1 MSDRVESTEELLNK
15 HAATEI
21 GQKAL
26 EVNIDGNRYGT
37 FSEIGAGQEVARWFF
52 RVGGASGT
60 VAKTISAYDMQVSD
74 SIYGP
79 CDRYV
84 SRQRLQQMLDR
95 EYRLL
100 IERLGESRGDHSYF
114 FAFADT
120 AAAKSY
126 SRKGEAHGWLGIR
139 FQHQPKAE
147 ASQIIIHVRLLDPEN
162 VQEQEALGAIGVNLV
177 YGAVYH
183 WAQPDK
189 IISGLLDG
197 LTRKRAEV
205 DMIEFSGPAFTG
217 VDNRLM
223 ALQLVQQGRTDAAMF
238 LADGT
243 VVQPAEAL
251 YRKCILVERG
261 SFRPV
266 TNATID
272 MLECATAT
280 FVQEPPVQGKD
291 IEVLTEMTLHNLTR
305 GDSINHQDFLE
316 RIDILAALGKNVLI
330 SNYGEFHRL
339 AKYLFRYTQN
349 MIGIAI
355 GVPTL
360 KEIFNEEYYDNLGGG
375 ILESFGRLFKND
387 LKLYIYPLRDPKTGA
402 LITAGNFRVEP
413 HLRHLYSYLAE
424 NNYVQGLRDFDES
437 CLPIFPKAVLAKI
450 QSGDSDW
457 ETMVP
462 GSVAEIIKDRR
473 LFGYCESQT

>member
-1 MSDRVESTEELLNK
+1 MSDPIETPEQLIEK
-15 HAATEI
+15 HCATET

-26 EVNIDGNRYGT
+26 EVNLDGARYGT

-84 SRQRLQQMLDR
+84 SRQRLMQMLDR
-95 EYRLL
+95 EYKL
-100 IERLGESRGDHSYF
+100 INERLGESRGDHSYF
-114 FAFADT
+114 FAFSDT
-120 AAAKSY
+120 VVAKSY

-139 FQHQPKAE
+139 FQHEPGAE
-147 ASQIIIHVRLLDPEN
+147 SSQIIIHTRLLDPEN
-162 VQEQEALGAIGVNLV
+162 VQEQEALGIIGVNLV

-183 WAQPDK
+183 WSQPDR
-189 IISGLLDG
+189 IIKGLLDN

-205 DMIEFSGPAFTG
+205 DMIEFSGAAFKKI
-217 VDNRLM
+217 DNRLM
-223 ALQLVQQGRTDAAMF
+223 ALHLVQHGVTDAAMF

-251 YRKCILVERG
+251 YKKCIMVERG
-261 SFRPV
+261 SFRPI

-272 MLECATAT
+272 LLECATAT
-280 FVQEPPVQGKD
+280 FVQEPAVQGKE
-291 IEVLTEMTLHNLTR
+291 IEVLTEMTLHNLTQ
-305 GDSINHQDFLE
+305 GDSIDHSDFLE

-339 AKYLFRYTQN
+339 AAYLFRYTQN
-349 MIGIAI
+349 MIGIGI

-360 KEIFNEEYYDNLGGG
+360 KEIFNEEYYENLGGG
-375 ILESFGRLFKND
+375 ILESFGRLFKNE
-387 LKLYIYPLRDPKTGA
+387 LKLYVYPLRDAKTGA
-402 LITAGNFRVEP
+402 LITAGNFRVDP
-413 HLRHLYSYLAE
+413 HLRHLYSYLVE
-424 NNYVQGLRDFDES
+424 NHFIQGLRDFDER
-437 CLPIFPKAVLAKI
+437 CLPIFPKAVLEKI
-450 QSGDSDW
+450 ESGDAAW

-462 GSVAEIIKDRR
+462 KSVAEMIKERK
-473 LFGYCESQT
+473 LFGYTG

>member
-1 MSDRVESTEELLNK
+1 MMSDRIETPEELLEK
-15 HAATEI
+15 HCATEI

-26 EVNIDGNRYGT
+26 EVNIDTSRYGT

-52 RVGGASGT
+52 RVGGASGS

-84 SRQRLQQMLDR
+84 SRQRLLQMLDR

-120 AAAKSY
+120 AAARSY
-126 SRKGEAHGWLGIR
+126 SRKGEAHGWLGVR
-139 FQHQPKAE
+139 FQHEPKAE
-147 ASQIIIHVRLLDPEN
+147 PSQIIIHARLLDPEN
-162 VQEQEALGAIGVNLV
+162 VQEQEALGAIGVNLI

-183 WAQPDK
+183 WSQPDK

-197 LTRKRAEV
+197 LNRKRGEI
-205 DMIEFSGPAFTG
+205 DMIEFSGPAFEE

-223 ALQLVQQGRTDAAMF
+223 ALHLVQLGQTDAAMF

-251 YRKCILVERG
+251 YKKCILVERG

-272 MLECATAT
+272 LLECATAT

-291 IEVLTEMTLHNLTR
+291 IVILTEMTLHNLIKD
-305 GDSINHQDFLE
+305 DSIDHQDFLE
-316 RIDILAALGKNVLI
+316 RVDILTALGKNVLI

-339 AKYLFRYTQN
+339 AQYLFRYTQN
-349 MIGIAI
+349 MIGIGI
-355 GVPTL
+355 GLPTL
-360 KEIFNEEYYDNLGGG
+360 KEIFNEEYYENLGGG

-387 LKLYIYPLRDPKTGA
+387 LKLYVYPMRDAQTGA
-402 LITAGNFRVEP
+402 LITAGNFRVNP
-413 HLRHLYSYLAE
+413 HLRHLYAYLAE
-424 NNYVQGLRDFDES
+424 NNLIQGLRDFDER
-437 CLPIFPKAVLAKI
+437 CLPIFPKHVLEKI
-450 QSGDSDW
+450 EQQDDAW
-457 ETMVP
+457 ESMVP
-462 GSVAEIIKDRR
+462 ESVAQIIKDRK
-473 LFGYCESQT
+473 LFGYTG